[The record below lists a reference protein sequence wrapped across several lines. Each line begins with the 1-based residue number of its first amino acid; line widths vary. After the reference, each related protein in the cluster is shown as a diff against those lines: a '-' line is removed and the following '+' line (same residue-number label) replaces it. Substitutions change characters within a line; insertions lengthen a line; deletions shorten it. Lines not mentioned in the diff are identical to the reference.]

1 MLAPFRDGKDGM
13 SASELSLAI
22 TGAGGAGV
30 ISVGELLLQAWA
42 AEGGRGLLR
51 KAFGPQI
58 RGGESAALLK
68 LSDHERYT
76 AADRC
81 DLLLAMDWENFER
94 FGDEIRLHDQ
104 SVVVCGSTKGMP
116 ASVTTLSP
124 VVHELPL
131 KTLARE
137 AHDEGRENM
146 LALGILGALLGVSE
160 SSLRA
165 LAVGKLAHKAEALRD
180 AAAACIGGGFA
191 AASALGVSLAIPPRE
206 AAPGWYLSGNQAAG
220 YGALR
225 AGVRF
230 VAAYPITPA
239 SDALEYLAGPLERLG
254 GALVQAEDEL
264 AALNM
269 ALGAA
274 YGGVVSFT
282 ATSGPGLAL
291 MTETI
296 GLAITSE
303 TPITILN
310 VMRGGPS
317 TGIPTKSE
325 QSDLNIA
332 LHGMHGDAPHLVLA
346 PLSIADCVFTTG
358 WAVQLAERLQT
369 AAIVLSDQFLG
380 HSTAVV
386 SPPREPPAS
395 EGGLADLAASQVE
408 ASEPFQRYALT
419 ESGVSPRSVP
429 GQPGR
434 RYTADGLEHNE
445 SGTPSA
451 SASDHAVQLDKRLR
465 KLGQIDVGENW
476 GEVVGEGPVALLCF
490 GSSSAAVNA
499 AQELLTARGVA
510 CRSIALRLLAPLPV
524 AQLAEALDGCEQ
536 LVVIEQNH
544 GAQLLRY
551 LRGEMA
557 LAGAVHSIARP
568 GPIPL
573 AAAVI
578 ATEVEELLND

>member
-1 MLAPFRDGKDGM
+1 MA
-13 SASELSLAI
+13 ASELSIAV

-42 AEGGRGLLR
+42 AGGGRGLLR

-81 DLLLAMDWENFER
+81 DLLLALDWDNFER
-94 FGDEIRLHDQ
+94 FGAEIRLHG
-104 SVVVCGSTKGMP
+104 GSTVICEDATGLP
-116 ASVTTLSP
+116 ASVGTLAVD
-124 VVHELPL
+124 VVELPL
-131 KTLARE
+131 RALAAE
-137 AHDEGRENM
+137 AHDDGRVNM
-146 LALGILGALLGVSE
+146 LALGVLAAMLGIEQDAVQ
-160 SSLRA
+160 SLA
-165 LAVGKLAHKAEALRD
+165 AGKLARKAAAYRD
-180 AAAACIGGGFA
+180 AATACIRRGYA
-191 AASALGVSLAIPPRE
+191 AAPQRELAVPAR
-206 AAPGWYLSGNQAAG
+206 AAARGWYLSGNQAAG

-291 MTETI
+291 MTESI
-296 GLAITSE
+296 GLAVASE

-332 LHGMHGDAPHLVLA
+332 LYGLHGDAPHVVLA

-358 WAVQLAERLQT
+358 WGVQLAERLQT
-369 AAIVLSDQFLG
+369 AVIVLSDQFLG
-380 HSTAVV
+380 HSTALV
-386 SPPREPPAS
+386 SPPREPP
-395 EGGLADLAASQVE
+395 DLPRGPDATLGE
-408 ASEPFQRYALT
+408 TFQRYALT
-419 ESGVSPRSVP
+419 ETGISARSVP
-429 GQPGR
+429 GQAGG
-434 RYTADGLEHNE
+434 RYTADGLEHNAL
-445 SGTPSA
+445 GTPSA
-451 SASDHAVQLDKRLR
+451 GVNEHLEQLDKRQR
-465 KLGQIDVGENW
+465 KLLQVDAGSDW
-476 GEVVGEGPVALLCF
+476 GEVGGDGDTALLCF
-490 GSSSAAVNA
+490 GSSMAAVCA
-499 AQELLTARGVA
+499 AADLLAERGHA

-524 AQLAEALDGCEQ
+524 ASLAEALDGCQ
-536 LVVIEQNH
+536 RLFVIEQNH
-544 GAQLLRY
+544 SAQLLHY

-557 LAGAVHSIARP
+557 LGGAVHSIAQP

-573 AAAVI
+573 AAADI
-578 ATEVEELLND
+578 AAQVEEVIGND

>member
-1 MLAPFRDGKDGM
+1 MTV
-13 SASELSLAI
+13 SELSIAV

-30 ISVGELLLQAWA
+30 ISVGELLLQSWA
-42 AEGGRGLLR
+42 ASGGRGLLR

-68 LSDHERYT
+68 LTEHERYT
-76 AADRC
+76 AADHC
-81 DLLLAMDWENFER
+81 DLLLALDWDNFER
-94 FGDEIRLHDQ
+94 FGDEIRLQD
-104 SVVVCGSTKGMP
+104 GSTVFCEDAARAP
-116 ASVTTLSP
+116 QSLRDR
-124 VVHELPL
+124 ELRLVEVPL
-131 KTLARE
+131 RQLAAK
-137 AHDEGRENM
+137 AHPQGRVNM
-146 LALGILGALLGVSE
+146 LALGLLAALLGLEQSAVC
-160 SSLRA
+160 R
-165 LAVGKLAHKAEALRD
+165 LATRKLAAKAPVLGEA
-180 AAAACIGGGFA
+180 AQACIGQGYA
-191 AASALGVSLAIPPRE
+191 QRPALEVDVPPRQ
-206 AAPGWYLSGNQAAG
+206 AQGGWYLSGNQAAG

-239 SDALEYLAGPLERLG
+239 SDALEYLAEPLERLG
-254 GALVQAEDEL
+254 GTLIQVEDEL

-291 MTETI
+291 MTESI
-296 GLAITSE
+296 GLSIASE
-303 TPITILN
+303 TPVTILN

-332 LHGMHGDAPHLVLA
+332 LYGMHGDAPHLVLA

-386 SPPREPPAS
+386 SPPREPAATTA
-395 EGGLADLAASQVE
+395 ADDVAAQVAE
-408 ASEPFQRYALT
+408 TFQRYEPSA
-419 ESGVSPRSVP
+419 SGLSPRSVP
-429 GQPGR
+429 GQAGR
-434 RYTADGLEHNE
+434 RYTADGLEHDAR
-445 SGTPSA
+445 GIPSA
-451 SASDHAVQLDKRLR
+451 RAADHAEQLDKRQR
-465 KLGQIDVGENW
+465 KLLNLDAGADW
-476 GEVVGEGPVALLCF
+476 GAVHGEGDTVLLCF
-490 GSSSAAVNA
+490 GSASAAVSEA
-499 AQELLTARGVA
+499 RDLLEGRGIT

-524 AQLAEALDGCEQ
+524 AALAEAIGNCNRLF
-536 LVVIEQNH
+536 VIEQNH

-557 LAGAVHSIARP
+557 LGGAVSSIAIP

-573 AAAVI
+573 GSAAI
-578 ATEVEELLND
+578 AAQVEEVLRDE